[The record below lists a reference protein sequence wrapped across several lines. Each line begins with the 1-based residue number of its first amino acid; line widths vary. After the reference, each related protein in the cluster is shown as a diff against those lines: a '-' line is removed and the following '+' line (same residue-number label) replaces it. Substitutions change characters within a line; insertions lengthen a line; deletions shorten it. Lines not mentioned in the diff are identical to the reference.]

1 MCPIPGP
8 IPVFFIGK
16 GAGDVFILRKG
27 CSSFYRCVVE
37 KCLPDSLS
45 AYNNIDCRFLFV
57 VDLRFLGRNI
67 LRPALSFAPKSKIG
81 KRQDYIF
88 PVKIVYLHL
97 SLLREKK

>member
-16 GAGDVFILRKG
+16 GAGDIL
-27 CSSFYRCVVE
+27 SSAKAAPPFTVALWE
-37 KCLPDSLS
+37 KCLPGSLS

-57 VDLRFLGRNI
+57 VDLLFSGRNI
-67 LRPALSFAPKSKIG
+67 LRHALSFASKSKIG